1 MRSSLENT
9 GYSLFFIIQG
19 KIYEIRIEIRY
30 KLIIFYKRIKLLLVY
45 ILKFTI

>member
-30 KLIIFYKRIKLLLVY
+30 KLIIFYKKVQLLLVY